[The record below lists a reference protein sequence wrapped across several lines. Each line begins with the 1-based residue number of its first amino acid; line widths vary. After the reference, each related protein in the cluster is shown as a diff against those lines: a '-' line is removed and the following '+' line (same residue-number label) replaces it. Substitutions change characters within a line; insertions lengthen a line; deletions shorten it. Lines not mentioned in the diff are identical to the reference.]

1 MEDYND
7 YCHYVAGLVGIG
19 LSQLFGEQ
27 RERGTNVSTKVV
39 GRSVA
44 EHVWLGGVLLSKVC
58 W

>member
-1 MEDYND
+1 VEDYND

-27 RERGTNVSTKVV
+27 RGGGTSVSTGVI

-44 EHVWLGGVLLSKVC
+44 EHVWLGGALLGKVC